1 MHVRNAELECVWIA
15 GDVTCEQRVAR
26 EIAIG
31 PHDEARV
38 RVLRGEERL
47 ERVFLSL
54 AKGRQVGAPIG
65 MIVRARTVGRKRGG
79 RQRADGARK
88 VVAVEA
94 EAHGHASVD
103 LGDLRTVQSLADVV
117 GRRNL
122 LGIEAPAQGGQRLD
136 LLPDP
141 RTQVKRKFYVWLP
154 GEIRE
159 KKEEQDDWGRV
170 LEACPRARPARPPVV
185 GIAVVVP
192 VVWGV
197 CV

>member
-1 MHVRNAELECVWIA
+1 MHVRDAELECIRIA
-15 GDVTCEQRVAR
+15 GDVTCEQRVAG

-38 RVLRGEERL
+38 RVLRREERL

-54 AKGRQVGAPIG
+54 AKGRQVDAPVG
-65 MIVRARTVGRKRGG
+65 MVVRARPVGRKCRG

-88 VVAVEA
+88 VVAVET
-94 EAHGHASVD
+94 EAHGHAGVDVGD
-103 LGDLRTVQSLADVV
+103 LGPIQPLADVV
-117 GRRNL
+117 RRGSL
-122 LGIEAPAQGGQRLD
+122 LGREAAAQGGQRLD

-141 RTQVKRKFYVWLP
+141 RTQVERKFYVRLP
-154 GEIRE
+154 GQIRE
-159 KKEEQDDWGRV
+159 EEKEQDGRGRV
-170 LEACPRARPARPPVV
+170 LETGSRARQARPPAVGGVVV
-185 GIAVVVP
+185 GA